1 MARFLNNIIS
11 MRSIVMSIVFCLFSI
26 TLLSAQESKV
36 TNLSLKQCVQ
46 MAVEKNINVQNA
58 RIDKEKTKW
67 KVSET
72 RSTLFPKINVY
83 GTFQD
88 NLKLPTTM
96 IPGEIF
102 GQPGTKIPVQMGS
115 PYSTT
120 ASVSLNQVLF
130 NQTAFTA
137 LQLSKKL
144 EKIGDLGIEKA
155 SEEMANEAAKLYF
168 LTLTTTRQKK
178 LVEENIARIQRL
190 REITH
195 VVVENGMGKG
205 VDYDRINVN
214 LENLNTQLNNVDAA
228 IQQQQN
234 MMKYLLDIPLQET
247 IVLTDT
253 VEMTLLQQSPA
264 MESDFSDYV
273 DIQIL
278 ESQKEVLLLNQKT
291 INSGYVPT
299 LSFAGQYAYQG
310 LREDFKNYFQD
321 SPENK
326 WFGSS
331 YIGLNLSVPV
341 FDGFEK
347 RSKARQAQL
356 DYQKT
361 VATLENSKER
371 FDMNYQN
378 ALNNYQNNKYNV
390 QRQKQNIELAEK
402 VYHETALKYAEGL
415 AGLRDLLQDEIGL
428 INAQASYLS
437 ALYNFKEA
445 ELKIMSLNGEI
456 RQLINQ

>member
-1 MARFLNNIIS
+1 

-26 TLLSAQESKV
+26 ILLSAQESKV

-46 MAVEKNINVQNA
+46 MAVENNINVQNA
-58 RIDKEKTKW
+58 RIDKEKTKS

-72 RSTLFPKINVY
+72 RSTLFPKINAS
-83 GTFQD
+83 GNFQD
-88 NLKLPTTM
+88 NLQLPTTM

-120 ASVSLNQVLF
+120 ASVSLNQVLY

-155 SEEMANEAAKLYF
+155 SEEMASEVSKLYF
-168 LTLTTTRQKK
+168 LTLTTAKQKK
-178 LVEENIARIQRL
+178 LVEENIVRIRRL
-190 REITH
+190 RDITQS
-195 VVVENGMGKG
+195 VVENGMGKR
-205 VDYDRINVN
+205 VDNDRVNVN
-214 LENLNTQLNNVDAA
+214 LENLNTQLNNVNAA

-253 VEMTLLQQSPA
+253 AEMTLLQQSPA
-264 MESDFSDYV
+264 IKSDFSDHI
-273 DIQIL
+273 DIQLL
-278 ESQKEVLLLNQKT
+278 ESQKEVILLNKKT
-291 INSGYVPT
+291 INGGYAPT
-299 LSFAGQYAYQG
+299 LSFVGQYANQG
-310 LREDFKNYFQD
+310 LRKDLKNYFQD

-331 YIGLNLSVPV
+331 YIGLNLSIPV

-356 DYQKT
+356 DFLKMA
-361 VATLENSKER
+361 ATLENTKER

-378 ALNNYQNNKYNV
+378 ALSNYQNNKNNV
-390 QRQKQNIELAEK
+390 QSQKQNIELAEK
-402 VYHETALKYAEGL
+402 VYHETALKYREGL
-415 AGLRDLLQDEIGL
+415 ATLSDLLQDEMGL
-428 INAQASYLS
+428 SNAQASYLN